1 MLELTKTQTTN
12 EFVDIHLHGVPSGKA
27 EMVKEA
33 IEKIL
38 NLAGMPIQIREE
50 EEDRLFSIEDV
61 FPAFHLGHALRG
73 LRSREG
79 MTQKQLGEII
89 GAKPSHI
96 SEMENGKRPIGKDM
110 AKRLAKALKTSYKV
124 FL

>member
-1 MLELTKTQTTN
+1 
-12 EFVDIHLHGVPSGKA
+12 
-27 EMVKEA
+27 MVKEA

-50 EEDRLFSIEDV
+50 DEDRLFSIEDV

>member
-1 MLELTKTQTTN
+1 MLELMKRQTTDD
-12 EFVDIHLHGVPSGKA
+12 FVDIHLRGIPSDKA

-38 NLAGMPIQIREE
+38 KLAGMPLKSMEE
-50 EEDRLFSIEDV
+50 YDDRLYSIEEV
-61 FPAFHLGHALRG
+61 FPDFHIGHALRG

-79 MTQKQLGEII
+79 LTQKQLAEMI

-96 SEMENGKRPIGKDM
+96 SEMENGKRPIGKEM
-110 AKRLAKALKTSYKV
+110 AKRLARALRTEYKV